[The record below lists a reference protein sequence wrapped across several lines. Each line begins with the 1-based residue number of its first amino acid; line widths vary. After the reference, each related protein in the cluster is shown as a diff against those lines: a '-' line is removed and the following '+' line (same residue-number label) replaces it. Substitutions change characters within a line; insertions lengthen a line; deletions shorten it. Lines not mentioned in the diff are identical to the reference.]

1 MNSTEKKKQLRLGL
15 RRRRETA
22 APNKIKK
29 KTDLDWIHGATAC
42 DQENLSPGTKPRAA
56 EKSAIDTG
64 GGLEKENSPEFDG
77 GCRDEKPELAANETT
92 TNDHGLAVHQTNHA
106 SPKQIEKVQI
116 HRNQNSDDF
125 NR

>member
-64 GGLEKENSPEFDG
+64 ARTREG
-77 GCRDEKPELAANETT
+77 
-92 TNDHGLAVHQTNHA
+92 
-106 SPKQIEKVQI
+106 KQPRI
-116 HRNQNSDDF
+116 
-125 NR
+125 

>member
-56 EKSAIDTG
+56 EKSARHRRADSRRKTAPN
-64 GGLEKENSPEFDG
+64 LT
-77 GCRDEKPELAANETT
+77 AAAET
-92 TNDHGLAVHQTNHA
+92 
-106 SPKQIEKVQI
+106 K
-116 HRNQNSDDF
+116 NQN
-125 NR
+125 